1 LASAL
6 LVFYQGFTEDF
17 YQGEVWQLLTNTG
30 PVARLVLLILLAF
43 SILSWAIIF
52 RKLRIFRT
60 AQRESVEFLK
70 VFRQSKRLSEI
81 RTFCRS
87 LKESPLPEVFQSG
100 YREIESQ
107 ATTTSTTEN
116 PGKPRIRSLEA
127 VRRALQIGASTELGR
142 LEKWLVWLATTGGV
156 TPFVGLF
163 GTVWG
168 IIDAFHGLATAGTAT
183 LHSVAPGIAEALITT
198 AAGLFAAIP
207 AVIAYNVFLQ
217 RIKEFGA
224 EIDDFSLEFL
234 NMTERYFID

>member
-1 LASAL
+1 MAAAL
-6 LVFYQGFTEDF
+6 LAFYQDFVQGF

-30 PVARLVLLILLAF
+30 PVARVVLLMLLGF
-43 SILSWAIIF
+43 SILSWAIIL
-52 RKLRIFRT
+52 RKFRT
-60 AQRESVEFLK
+60 FRAARRESLEFLK
-70 VFRQSKRLSEI
+70 VFRQSKKLSEI
-81 RTFCRS
+81 RAFCRS

-107 ATTTSTTEN
+107 ASTSEN

-127 VRRALQIGASTELGR
+127 VRRALQIGASTELSR
-142 LEKWLVWLATTGGV
+142 LEEWLVWLATTGGV

-207 AVIAYNVFLQ
+207 AVIAYNIFLQ

-224 EIDDFSLEFL
+224 QMDDFALEFL
-234 NMTERYFID
+234 NMTERYFTD

>member
-1 LASAL
+1 LTAAL
-6 LVFYQGFTEDF
+6 LVFYQGFTQDF

-30 PVARLVLLILLAF
+30 PVARLVLLMLLGF

-52 RKLRIFRT
+52 RKMRVFRS
-60 AQRESVEFLK
+60 AKRESLEFLQ
-70 VFRQSKRLSEI
+70 VFRQSKKLSEI
-81 RTFCRS
+81 RAFCRT
-87 LKESPLPEVFQSG
+87 LKVSPLPEVFQSG

-107 ATTTSTTEN
+107 AAVGEGAGA
-116 PGKPRIRSLEA
+116 GKPRIRSIEA

-142 LEKWLVWLATTGGV
+142 LEQWLVWLATTGGV

-168 IIDAFHGLATAGTAT
+168 IIDAFHGLSTGNAAT

-207 AVIAYNVFLQ
+207 AVIAYNIFLQ
-217 RIKEFGA
+217 RIKEFA
-224 EIDDFSLEFL
+224 TQMDDFSLEFL
-234 NMTERYFID
+234 NMTERYFTD

>member
-1 LASAL
+1 MAAVL
-6 LVFYQGFTEDF
+6 LIFFQGFTQDF

-30 PVARLVLLILLAF
+30 PVARTVLLLLLAF
-43 SILSWAIIF
+43 SVLSWAIIF
-52 RKLRIFRT
+52 RKFRSFR
-60 AQRESVEFLK
+60 AARQESIEFLK
-70 VFRQSKRLSEI
+70 VFRQSKKMSEI
-81 RTFCRS
+81 RAVCRTM
-87 LKESPLPEVFQSG
+87 KESPLPEVFQSG

-107 ATTTSTTEN
+107 ATVSEN

-127 VRRALQIGASTELGR
+127 VRRALQIGSSTELGR
-142 LEKWLVWLATTGGV
+142 LEQWLVWLATTGSV

-168 IIDAFHGLATAGTAT
+168 IIDAFHGLATAGSAT

-207 AVIAYNVFLQ
+207 AVIAYNILLQ

-224 EIDDFSLEFL
+224 QMDDFSLEFL
-234 NMTERYFID
+234 NMTERYFVE

>member
-1 LASAL
+1 MAAAL
-6 LVFYQGFTEDF
+6 LVFYQGFTQDF

-52 RKLRIFRT
+52 LKFRT
-60 AQRESVEFLK
+60 FRAAQRESVEFLK
-70 VFRQSKRLSEI
+70 VFRQSKKLSEI
-81 RTFCRS
+81 RAFCRT

-107 ATTTSTTEN
+107 ATMTEN

-127 VRRALQIGASTELGR
+127 VRRALQIGASTEMGR
-142 LEKWLVWLATTGGV
+142 LEHWLVWLATTGAV

-168 IIDAFHGLATAGTAT
+168 IIDAFHGLATAGTAS

-198 AAGLFAAIP
+198 AAGLFTAIP
-207 AVIAYNVFLQ
+207 AVIAYNIFLQ
-217 RIKEFGA
+217 RIKEFGTQM
-224 EIDDFSLEFL
+224 DDFSLEFL
-234 NMTERYFID
+234 NMTERHFTD

>member
-6 LVFYQGFTEDF
+6 LVLYQGFTQDF

-30 PVARLVLLILLAF
+30 PVARTVLLMLLVF
-43 SILSWAIIF
+43 SILSWAIIL
-52 RKLRIFRT
+52 RKFRT
-60 AQRESVEFLK
+60 FRAAQRESVEFLK
-70 VFRQSKRLSEI
+70 VFRQSKKLSEI
-81 RTFCRS
+81 RAFCRT

-107 ATTTSTTEN
+107 ATVTEN

-142 LEKWLVWLATTGGV
+142 LEQWLVWLATTGAV

-168 IIDAFHGLATAGTAT
+168 IIDAFHGLATAGTAS

-207 AVIAYNVFLQ
+207 AVIAYNIFLQ
-217 RIKEFGA
+217 RIKEFA
-224 EIDDFSLEFL
+224 AQLDDFSLEFL
-234 NMTERYFID
+234 NMTERYFVD

>member
-1 LASAL
+1 MTAAF
-6 LVFYQGFTEDF
+6 LVFYQGFAQDF

-30 PVARLVLLILLAF
+30 PVARLVLLMLFGF

-52 RKLRIFRT
+52 RKYRTFR
-60 AQRESVEFLK
+60 AARQESLEFLK
-70 VFRQSKRLSEI
+70 VFRQSKKLSEI
-81 RTFCRS
+81 RAFCRT
-87 LKESPLPEVFQSG
+87 LKVSPLPEIFQSG
-100 YREIESQ
+100 YREIENQ
-107 ATTTSTTEN
+107 ATMTEN

-127 VRRALQIGASTELGR
+127 VRRALQIGASAELGR
-142 LEKWLVWLATTGGV
+142 LEQWLVWLATTGAV

-207 AVIAYNVFLQ
+207 AVIAYNIFLQ
-217 RIKEFGA
+217 RIKEFGTQM
-224 EIDDFSLEFL
+224 DDFALEFL
-234 NMTERYFID
+234 NMTERYFTE

>member
-1 LASAL
+1 ML
-6 LVFYQGFTEDF
+6 LG
-17 YQGEVWQLLTNTG
+17 
-30 PVARLVLLILLAF
+30 F

-52 RKLRIFRT
+52 RKVRVFRA
-60 AQRESVEFLK
+60 AQRESLEFLK
-70 VFRQSKRLSEI
+70 VFRQSKKLSEI
-81 RTFCRS
+81 RAFCRT

-107 ATTTSTTEN
+107 ASMTEGA
-116 PGKPRIRSLEA
+116 GKPRIRSLEA

-142 LEKWLVWLATTGGV
+142 LEHWLVWLATTGSV

-168 IIDAFHGLATAGTAT
+168 IIDAFHGLATAGTAS

-207 AVIAYNVFLQ
+207 AVIAYNILLQ
-217 RIKEFGA
+217 RIKEFGTQM
-224 EIDDFSLEFL
+224 DDFALEFL

>member
-1 LASAL
+1 LAAAL
-6 LVFYQGFTEDF
+6 LVYYQGFTQDF
-17 YQGEVWQLLTNTG
+17 YQGEIWQLLTNTG
-30 PVARLVLLILLAF
+30 PVARLVLLMLLGF
-43 SILSWAIIF
+43 SILSWAIIL
-52 RKLRIFRT
+52 RKFRT
-60 AQRESVEFLK
+60 FRAARNESLEFLR
-70 VFRQSKRLSEI
+70 VFRQSKKLSEI
-81 RTFCRS
+81 RAFCRT

-107 ATTTSTTEN
+107 AAMIES

-142 LEKWLVWLATTGGV
+142 MEQWLVWLATTGSV

-198 AAGLFAAIP
+198 AAGLFAAVP
-207 AVIAYNVFLQ
+207 AVIAYNILLQ
-217 RIKEFGA
+217 RIKEFGTQM
-224 EIDDFSLEFL
+224 DDFALEFL
-234 NMTERYFID
+234 NMTERYFVE

>member
-1 LASAL
+1 MAAAI
-6 LVFYQGFTEDF
+6 LVFYQGLTQDF

-30 PVARLVLLILLAF
+30 PVARVVLLMLLGF

-52 RKLRIFRT
+52 RKFRIFRA
-60 AQRESVEFLK
+60 AQHESLEFLK
-70 VFRQSKRLSEI
+70 VFRQSKKLSEI
-81 RTFCRS
+81 RAFCRT
-87 LKESPLPEVFQSG
+87 LKVSPLPEVFQSG

-107 ATTTSTTEN
+107 ASMIES

-127 VRRALQIGASTELGR
+127 VRRALQIGASSELGR
-142 LEKWLVWLATTGGV
+142 LEQWLVWLATTGSV

-168 IIDAFHGLATAGTAT
+168 IIDAFHGLASGGGAT

-207 AVIAYNVFLQ
+207 AVIAYNIFLQ
-217 RIKEFGA
+217 RIKEFGNQM
-224 EIDDFSLEFL
+224 DDFSLEFL
-234 NMTERYFID
+234 NMTERYFIE